1 MSDAD
6 QTGATNPV
14 VLVIGTTGQV
24 GKLIVDEFMQRAAA
38 SRGDVAQDVEIPASL
53 QEIVDRM
60 TVATLLKYA
69 GSAMTPDD
77 VVALNGALNA
87 IAK

>member
-1 MSDAD
+1 MA
-6 QTGATNPV
+6 
-14 VLVIGTTGQV
+14 
-24 GKLIVDEFMQRAAA
+24 
-38 SRGDVAQDVEIPASL
+38 VAQDVEIPASL